1 MNYLAHFNQ
10 LSRDLRQNLEAGDK
24 DSNFQF
30 INSDQGMVITN
41 QTIKEL
47 IELNPARW
55 TEEET
60 YYFNGTT
67 TIFNLP
73 DIYQRLLAYYDE
85 DAAQWKVPLDAS
97 DLTGD
102 VRAISDRKLSFVT
115 PKEKGD
121 GILLR
126 VVKYPPDITND
137 SDAVPFP
144 EQFLTLLRLQI
155 VFKEYGRKGKE
166 PSESTKMIYGQ
177 EYEKFVNS
185 SRTIKNGSRLR
196 RRGYGFGN

>member
-30 INSDQGMVITN
+30 INSEQGMVITN

-85 DAAQWKVPLDAS
+85 NAGQWKVPLDAS

-177 EYEKFVNS
+177 EYQKFVES